1 MLIDV
6 GINSFNC
13 NVTEGDDILSVFTI
27 ISFFCRPV
35 KLPTMNL
42 PFSFPSS
49 DGRYIN
55 LSQLTVVQPHDVII
69 SIILTGALPLFL
81 NENEK
86 SSEFLLTT
94 SSIVVVLNDRLAYK
108 VVVMKAIIG

>member
-27 ISFFCRPV
+27 ISFSCRPV

-55 LSQLTVVQPHDVII
+55 LSQLTVVQPHDVVI

-81 NENEK
+81 NENENEK

-94 SSIVVVLNDRLAYK
+94 S
-108 VVVMKAIIG
+108 